1 MLVDQSP
8 SFAGKRIAVVGAGLM
23 GRMMAYALAK
33 GGAQVSLYDRGGADG
48 EHAAAMVA
56 AAMLAPLAESAI
68 TEANVVQMGMYSLP
82 RWQSL
87 TAELSLPVFF
97 SARRNGLCLASTR
110 CHRSQTPYGAT
121 APQLSGESAGRC
133 ICLST

>member
-33 GGAQVSLYDRGGADG
+33 GGAEVSLYDRGGADG

-68 TEANVVQMGMYSLP
+68 TEPNVVQMGMYSLP
-82 RWQSL
+82 RWQAF

-97 SARRNGLCLASTR
+97 SKKALSLFGINKMPSKPNALPRNWSAIATR
-110 CHRSQTPYGAT
+110 VSNLVFLPFH
-121 APQLSGESAGRC
+121 
-133 ICLST
+133 